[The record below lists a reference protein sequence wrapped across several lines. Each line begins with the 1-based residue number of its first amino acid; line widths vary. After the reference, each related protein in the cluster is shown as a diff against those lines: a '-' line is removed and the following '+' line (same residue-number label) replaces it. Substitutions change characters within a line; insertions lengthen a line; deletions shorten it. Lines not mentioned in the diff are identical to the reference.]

1 VDRAGLR
8 NAPITQREALIYT
21 ELGEYDA
28 AISKFQSLMTMED
41 ASFSIAT
48 LEQYCNVRAKKYVAD
63 YVRSGKDQ
71 RLYLSKIISLA
82 EDIRALLRVSP
93 TAERYSLLGST
104 FKRKAMLSATK
115 PQKIKALSEAAF
127 YYQKAN
133 AMRSGNALSY
143 SVTNWLEIETILVLG
158 GDRKWKEMVK
168 FGRESYE
175 LPSLESVNE
184 QLNELSGKMKT
195 SAGYHMKYWDM
206 VCIANIR
213 LCLNLVNLSSKTKT
227 DWEEVLETYRQTW
240 AKAGSKGKR
249 LAEIEHLELLID
261 GLRLSNK
268 PGANSTRK
276 NIEQLKEELSKII

>member
-1 VDRAGLR
+1 
-8 NAPITQREALIYT
+8 
-21 ELGEYDA
+21 LGEYDA
-28 AISKFQSLMTMED
+28 AIAKFQTLMTMED

-63 YVRSGKDQ
+63 YVRSGKEQ
-71 RLYLSKIISLA
+71 RLYLSKIIRVTD
-82 EDIRALLRVSP
+82 DIRALLQVSP

-104 FKRKAMLSATK
+104 FKRKAILSSTK

-133 AMRSGNALSY
+133 AMRSGNASSY
-143 SVTNWLEIETILVLG
+143 SITNWLEIETILVLS
-158 GDRKWKEMVK
+158 GDRKWKEVAK

-175 LPSLESVNE
+175 LPSLESVND
-184 QLNELSGKMKT
+184 QLNEFSAKMKT
-195 SAGYHMKYWDM
+195 SAGYRMKYWDM
-206 VCIANIR
+206 VCFANIR
-213 LCLNLVNLSSKTKT
+213 LCLTLVNLSSKTKI

-268 PGANSTRK
+268 PGVSSTRK
-276 NIEQLKEELSKII
+276 NIEQLKEELFKII